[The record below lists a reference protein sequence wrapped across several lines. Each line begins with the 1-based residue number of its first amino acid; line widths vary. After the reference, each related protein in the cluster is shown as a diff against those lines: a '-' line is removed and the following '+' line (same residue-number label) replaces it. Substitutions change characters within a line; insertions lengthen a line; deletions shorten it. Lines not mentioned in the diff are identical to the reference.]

1 MNKHD
6 ECQANATECRRM
18 ADTAKDPLDRALWA
32 MMAEHWL
39 YVSPAQNE
47 APRNV
52 VKH

>member
-18 ADTAKDPLDRALWA
+18 AGIAKDSLDRALWT

-39 YVSPAQNE
+39 YVSPARNE
-47 APRNV
+47 DPQNV

>member
-6 ECQANATECRRM
+6 ECQANAAECRRM
-18 ADTAKDPLDRALWA
+18 AGIAKNPLDRALWA

-47 APRNV
+47 APPNV